1 MDSMVSVLMATYAGD
16 KAIHLAQALESVFNQ
31 TRAPDE
37 LVLVLDGPIGTVSE
51 QVVADYRNDPR
62 IPRVKIRR
70 LPVNCGLAHA
80 LNAGLDACD
89 GQWIMR
95 MDSDDIALPDRLRLQ
110 LDYAGEHRDAD
121 LISSWCEEFS
131 DGTSVTRI
139 KSSPVTHD
147 SVVRALKWRN
157 VLVHPTILV
166 RAATLRRFGG
176 YRTEFDKLED
186 YDLFVRLAL
195 AGARFR
201 VIPKA
206 LLKVR
211 VGQGMMIRRGGFRY
225 CWNEVRFRAF
235 CWRNGLLTAPQF
247 AATTLAYLTFRLTGA
262 TLRARLYGFTRIANT
277 AQDA

>member
-1 MDSMVSVLMATYAGD
+1 MDFQVSVLMATHAGD
-16 KAIHLAQALESVFNQ
+16 MAIHLGQALESVFNQ

-37 LVLVLDGPIGTVSE
+37 LVLVLDGPIGTAAE
-51 QVVADYRNDPR
+51 QLVASYRNDPR

-70 LPVNCGLAHA
+70 LPVNCGLANA
-80 LNAGLDACD
+80 LNAGLGDCH

-110 LDYAGEHRDAD
+110 LDYASEHPEAD

-131 DGTSVTRI
+131 DDTPATRI

-147 SVVRALKWRN
+147 AIVQALKWRN

-166 RAATLRRFGG
+166 RAGTLWRFGG
-176 YRTEFDKLED
+176 YRTVFDKLED

-195 AGARFR
+195 GGVRFR

-211 VGQGMMIRRGGFRY
+211 VGRGMMVRRGGFRY

-235 CWRNGLLTAPQF
+235 CWTSGLLTAPQF
-247 AATTLAYLTFRLTGA
+247 AATTLAYLTFRLIGA
-262 TLRARLYGFTRIANT
+262 TLRGRLYGLARVGNR